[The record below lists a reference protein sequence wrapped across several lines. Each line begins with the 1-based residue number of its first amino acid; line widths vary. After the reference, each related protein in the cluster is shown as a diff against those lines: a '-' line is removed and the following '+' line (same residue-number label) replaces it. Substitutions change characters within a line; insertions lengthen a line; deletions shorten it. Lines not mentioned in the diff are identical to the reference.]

1 MQLLCLVLQAVIFSN
16 NYIVVW
22 PALPQ
27 ICCYKEQP
35 LWSIFKRKYTTG
47 PWARIGDIT
56 GCWWWRRSSDSEK
69 HTTLENT
76 TAWTELGLNL
86 QEYNHKISPPVCLVF
101 FLIKKTLFYNHNS
114 EMVDLFRVRFERW
127 QNSNDAFWTSFK
139 RVLNL
144 SRWEMDGG
152 KRARTSAALCVIV
165 WRTQCALSGGSAR
178 TVCVLSA
185 RGLFPWLGPVCLC
198 GEGARAKPRR
208 CNKSLIHSQL
218 C

>member
-47 PWARIGDIT
+47 PWARTGDIT

-69 HTTLENT
+69 HTHLET
-76 TAWTELGLNL
+76 QLLKRSLNL
-86 QEYNHKISPPVCLVF
+86 QGYNHKISASVF
-101 FLIKKTLFYNHNS
+101 CFVLCVFLKSPFYDHNS

-144 SRWEMDGG
+144 SRWVMDGG
-152 KRARTSAALCVIV
+152 KRARTSTALCDRVAHTMRSVRRVSADCVRVISPWPV
-165 WRTQCALSGGSAR
+165 PVTGACVPVRGGSE
-178 TVCVLSA
+178 S
-185 RGLFPWLGPVCLC
+185 
-198 GEGARAKPRR
+198 
-208 CNKSLIHSQL
+208 
-218 C
+218 